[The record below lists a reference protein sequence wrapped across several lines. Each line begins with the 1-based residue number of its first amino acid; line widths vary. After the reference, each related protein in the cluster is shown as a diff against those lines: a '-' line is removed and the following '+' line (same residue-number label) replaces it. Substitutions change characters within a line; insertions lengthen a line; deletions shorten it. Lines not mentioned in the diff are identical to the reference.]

1 MRVRVAG
8 DRVVDLVATAPL
20 AAKVR
25 ATAHG
30 PELVLVGSAASL
42 LEGDE
47 VRVVLDLAPGARLTV
62 TTVAAQLAHPC
73 PHGGTTALTV
83 EATVAEGATLV
94 WRPEPTVVCA
104 LGHHR
109 GTVDVR
115 LADGARVTWLDEVVL
130 GRTNEEPTL
139 AALVTELRVDHAGRP
154 LQRDGLDTTA
164 RGAHGPAV
172 LEPGVR
178 YVGSVH
184 HWGERDGTPAR
195 PPVLAVD
202 LAGPGSLRRV
212 LAADPAAGRA
222 ALLVG

>member
-1 MRVRVAG
+1 MRARVVG

-47 VRVVLDLAPGARLTV
+47 LRVVLDLAAGARLTV
-62 TTVAAQLAHPC
+62 ITVAAQLAHPC
-73 PHGGTTALTV
+73 LHGGTSAMAV
-83 EATVAEGATLV
+83 EATVAEGAALV
-94 WRPEPTVVCA
+94 WRPEPTLVCA
-104 LGHHR
+104 HGHHR
-109 GTVDVR
+109 STVDVR
-115 LADGARVTWLDEVVL
+115 LDDGARVTWLDEVVF
-130 GRTNEEPTL
+130 GRTNEDPTL
-139 AALVTELRVDHAGRP
+139 ATLVSELRVDHGGRP
-154 LQRDGLDTTA
+154 LLRDGLDTTA
-164 RGAHGPAV
+164 LGARGPAV
-172 LEPGVR
+172 LEPAVR

-184 HWGERDGTPAR
+184 RWGERDAAPAT